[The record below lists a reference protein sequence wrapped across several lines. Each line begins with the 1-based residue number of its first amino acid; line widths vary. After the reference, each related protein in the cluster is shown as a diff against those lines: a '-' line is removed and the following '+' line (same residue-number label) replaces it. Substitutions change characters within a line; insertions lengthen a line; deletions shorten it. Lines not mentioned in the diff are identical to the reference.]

1 MSGDTDS
8 QQDSFSTSA
17 PQSTGALVRRM
28 IGIAWRHRGNCLGLL
43 AQQAALLGLT
53 LLGLAL
59 MGLGIDTI
67 RSRIDVSSLTPAWP
81 GGWQP
86 PTAWSTL
93 TTIVV
98 LAGALLAIALIRG
111 ALSYWHAIA
120 TARLVQ
126 RRIVVDLRSEIYEKL
141 LELST
146 RFYRQHSS
154 TSIINRVT
162 GDAQAVRQFI
172 ESMVL
177 QLVILLLSLG
187 VYLVYM
193 LRIHVGLTMACLA
206 AMPALWTLSMRFC
219 RVVRPAYD
227 ENRRLMDRL
236 LQVVTENVRGV
247 YVVRGLSRETMEL
260 ERFRAANL
268 AAKNQQRFIFSRLS
282 RFTPTAELLSCLN
295 MAALLGYGGY
305 LVITE
310 RLALGTGLIVFS
322 GLLQQFSSQ
331 ISKMVNVLNSMQQ
344 SLAGARRVFEVL
356 DAPLDVVDLPTAK
369 KMPAPRGEISFEHA
383 SFGYRLTARALMDV
397 DFCIPAGQRVAIA
410 GATGSGKT
418 TLLQLIARFY
428 DPTHGRVL
436 LDGVDLRDLRLDD
449 LRRSIG
455 TVFQETFLFN
465 DTIAANIA
473 FGQPAASRRQ
483 IVRAAEIAAADEF
496 IRDLPSGYD
505 TWLVDEGNN
514 LSGGQRQRLAIA
526 RAILLE
532 PPILLLDDPTA
543 AVDAQTEHEILRSL
557 EQAMRGRTSIIVTHR
572 PSILQRADMIVSLEE
587 GRVAEIGT
595 HAELMLRNGPYAR
608 SAQLHAE
615 PLERAA

>member
-1 MSGDTDS
+1 M
-8 QQDSFSTSA
+8 F
-17 PQSTGALVRRM
+17 
-28 IGIAWRHRGNCLGLL
+28 GIAWRHRRSCLGLL
-43 AQQAALLGLT
+43 AQQAALLALT
-53 LLGLAL
+53 LLGLGL
-59 MGLGIDTI
+59 TGLGIDTI
-67 RSRIDVSSLTPAWP
+67 RSRIDTSAPAPSFP

-86 PTAWSTL
+86 PADWSTL
-93 TTIVV
+93 TTVAT
-98 LAGALLAIALIRG
+98 LAGALLSIAIVRG
-111 ALSYWHAIA
+111 AMNYWHAIA

-126 RRIVVDLRSEIYEKL
+126 RQIVVDLRSEIYEKL
-141 LELST
+141 QQLST
-146 RFYRQHSS
+146 RFYREHSS

-177 QLVILLLSLG
+177 QLVILVLSLG
-187 VYLVYM
+187 VYLIYM
-193 LRIHVGLTMACLA
+193 LRIHVGLTFACLA

-247 YVVRGLSRETMEL
+247 YVVRGLSREMTEL

-268 AAKNQQRFIFSRLS
+268 AAKTQQRFIFSRVS

-305 LVITE
+305 LVITG

-356 DAPLDVVDLPTAK
+356 DAPLDVVDLPTATET
-369 KMPAPRGEISFEHA
+369 PATRGEITFEHV
-383 SFGYRLTARALMDV
+383 SFGYRAGSPALAHV
-397 DFCIPAGQRVAIA
+397 DLRIRAGQHVAIA

-418 TLLQLIARFY
+418 TLLQLISRFY
-428 DPTHGRVL
+428 DPTSGRVC
-436 LDGVDLRDLRLDD
+436 LDGVDLRDWRLQD
-449 LRRSIG
+449 LRRSVG
-455 TVFQETFLFN
+455 MVFQETFLFN
-465 DTIAANIA
+465 DTVAANIA
-473 FGQPAASRRQ
+473 FGQPNAPRRQ
-483 IVRAAEIAAADEF
+483 IIRAAEIAAADEF
-496 IRDLPSGYD
+496 IRELPDGYD
-505 TWLVDEGNN
+505 TWLVDEGSN

-557 EQAMRGRTSIIVTHR
+557 EQAMRGRTSIVVTHR
-572 PSILQRADMIVSLEE
+572 PSILQRADVIISLEE

-595 HAELMLRNGPYAR
+595 HAELIERDGQYAR

-615 PLERAA
+615 PNLRAA

>member
-1 MSGDTDS
+1 M
-8 QQDSFSTSA
+8 
-17 PQSTGALVRRM
+17 V
-28 IGIAWRHRGNCLGLL
+28 GIAWRHRRRCLGLL
-43 AQQAALLGLT
+43 AQQAALLALT
-53 LLGLAL
+53 LCGLGL

-67 RSRIDVSSLTPAWP
+67 RSRIDPSAPTPSFP

-86 PTAWSTL
+86 PADWSTL
-93 TTIVV
+93 ATVAI
-98 LAGALLAIALIRG
+98 LAGALLSIAIIRS
-111 ALSYWHAIA
+111 AINYWHAIA
-120 TARLVQ
+120 TAQLVQ
-126 RRIVVDLRSEIYEKL
+126 RQIVVDLRSEIYEKL
-141 LELST
+141 QQLST
-146 RFYRQHSS
+146 RFYREHSS
-154 TSIINRVT
+154 TSVINRVT

-177 QLVILLLSLG
+177 QLVILVLSLG
-187 VYLVYM
+187 VYLIYM
-193 LRIHVGLTMACLA
+193 LRIHVGLTFACLA

-247 YVVRGLSRETMEL
+247 YVVRGLSRETTEL

-305 LVITE
+305 LVITD

-356 DAPLDVVDLPTAK
+356 DAPLDVVDLPTVTAT
-369 KMPAPRGEISFEHA
+369 ATTRGEITFEHV
-383 SFGYRLTARALMDV
+383 SFGYRIGAPAV
-397 DFCIPAGQRVAIA
+397 AQIDFRVAAGEHVAIA

-418 TLLQLIARFY
+418 TLLQLISRFY
-428 DPTHGRVL
+428 DPTSGRVC
-436 LDGVDLRDLRLDD
+436 LDRVDLRDWRLQD

-455 TVFQETFLFN
+455 MVFQETFLFN
-465 DTIAANIA
+465 DTIAGNIA
-473 FGQPAASRRQ
+473 FGQPNASRRQ

-496 IRDLPSGYD
+496 IRELPNGYD
-505 TWLVDEGNN
+505 TWLVDEGSN

-543 AVDAQTEHEILRSL
+543 AVDSQTEHEILRSL

-572 PSILQRADMIVSLEE
+572 PSILQRADRIISLEA
-587 GRVAEIGT
+587 GRIAEIGT
-595 HAELMLRNGPYAR
+595 HAELINRDGPYAR
-608 SAQLHAE
+608 SSQLHAE
-615 PLERAA
+615 PNLRAA